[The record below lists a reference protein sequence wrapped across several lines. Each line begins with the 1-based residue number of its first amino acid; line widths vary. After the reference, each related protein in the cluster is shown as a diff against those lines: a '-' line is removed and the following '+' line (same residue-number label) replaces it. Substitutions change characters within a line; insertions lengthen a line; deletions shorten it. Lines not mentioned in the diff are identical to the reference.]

1 MFFFLKKNNKN
12 EYKNNFLWI
21 KFLVLITIK
30 IIIDYNFSFWFN
42 FFRFKN
48 KNLIIIISKLFVNN
62 VHNIIIKNT
71 ITYCYYII

>member
-30 IIIDYNFSFWFN
+30 IIIDYNFSLWFN

-48 KNLIIIISKLFVNN
+48 KKLIIIISKLFVNN